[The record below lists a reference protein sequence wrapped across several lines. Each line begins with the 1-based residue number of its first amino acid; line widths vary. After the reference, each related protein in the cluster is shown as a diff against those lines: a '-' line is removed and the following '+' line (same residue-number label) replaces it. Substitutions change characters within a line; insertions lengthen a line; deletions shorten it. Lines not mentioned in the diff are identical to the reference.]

1 MSEKFKVLPTSTFFL
16 GIVCFIWIVY
26 DIVKIYSDL
35 GSVIFFDTSGL
46 IVGIGYLLILLFHK
60 IYRLHVGTLHA
71 TSLQPILIFIIYF
84 KYFRHHQNN
93 VLSVSLLSLL
103 IISFFA
109 LIIEKIM
116 FDEVLHEY
124 YLEFPAPGEVHFI
137 CFGLFV
143 NAGFI
148 LYALYCIIQEFK
160 LTQINQSTS

>member
-1 MSEKFKVLPTSTFFL
+1 MSEKFKALPTSTFFL
-16 GIVCFIWIVY
+16 RIVCFIWIVY

-46 IVGIGYLLILLFHK
+46 IVGIGYLLILLFH
-60 IYRLHVGTLHA
+60 
-71 TSLQPILIFIIYF
+71 ILIFRIYF

-137 CFGLFV
+137 YFGLFV